1 MYVALRSRPYA
12 LAGLFAIGGTLLGS
26 VVTYLFQQRTAQRA
40 EQFTISARLRE
51 ERMAVY
57 SGFAGTVLE
66 FRSAQYNRALQAFEG
81 KEDTAYDEAKA
92 TSYRLRAASWHS
104 LYRVRL
110 LADDPEITRLAESA
124 MALTADMHDSKDR
137 AALTQRGDGVREAVE
152 EFVTRA
158 SAEVTR
164 AKPLPK

>member
-1 MYVALRSRPYA
+1 
-12 LAGLFAIGGTLLGS
+12 
-26 VVTYLFQQRTAQRA
+26 
-40 EQFTISARLRE
+40 
-51 ERMAVY
+51 MAVY